1 MKRTLLLTGIALV
14 ACLELIPEPKSGPRF
29 DQRDSKA
36 SAARVEAGLP
46 AVTQGDRTEQ
56 RSLTEW
62 MEALAVP
69 GVSIAVIDDNRIVW
83 AKAYGV
89 TTPGP
94 LGSPVK
100 PDTVFQAASIAKPV
114 AALAVLHHVERGTF
128 ELDAD
133 INGYLQSW
141 RLPEGELQ
149 GGETVTI
156 RRLLAHTAGI
166 TPGGFQ
172 GYARTEP
179 LPGIKQIVEG
189 AAPATNPAAR
199 VLAKPGSEVAYSG
212 LGYSLLQL
220 ALEEHLE
227 QSFEMI
233 VQDSVLL
240 PLALQDSS
248 FDQVLSDEDMER
260 AARGHLGIGA
270 GVDGG
275 WRVYPELAAAG
286 LWTTPTD
293 LATLAL
299 DVARSKR
306 DGSGRLLSR
315 DMARQMLAP
324 QEVLAPQGDG
334 MGLGFVVRG
343 DGAFGYFA
351 HSGGNPGYFAHLEM
365 LADTGQGI
373 VIMTNAEAGQALASL
388 IVASVANE
396 YAWPLLDRRI
406 VSPDRVERVFAQLD
420 RVANNR
426 VIAEV
431 APAVLSR
438 YIGKYELAPGMLFDI
453 TLDHGQLQ
461 LRLGDQPQFPM
472 FPQSENRFFLKAVDA
487 QITFV
492 MDEAG
497 QPASLILHQGG
508 RNQQAARVD

>member
-1 MKRTLLLTGIALV
+1 MRRSLLLAAITLI
-14 ACLELIPEPKSGPRF
+14 ACLELIPQAKGALRVE
-29 DQRDSKA
+29 QRNFEA

-94 LGSPVK
+94 LGSPVTPK
-100 PDTVFQAASIAKPV
+100 TIFQAASIAKPV
-114 AALAVLHHVERGTF
+114 AALAVLRYVERGAF

-133 INGYLQSW
+133 INGYLRSW
-141 RLPEGELQ
+141 RLPEGEVQ
-149 GGETVTI
+149 SGESITI
-156 RRLLAHTAGI
+156 RRLLAHTGGI

-179 LPGIKQIVEG
+179 LPGIMQVLEG
-189 AAPATNPAAR
+189 TPPATNPAAR

-220 ALEEHLE
+220 AMEERLE
-227 QSFEMI
+227 QPFEAI
-233 VQDSVLL
+233 LQNSVLG

-248 FDQVLSDEDMER
+248 FNQVLSDADIER

-275 WRVYPELAAAG
+275 WRVYPEQAAAG

-293 LATLAL
+293 LATLVL

-306 DGSGRLLSR
+306 DGTGCLLSR
-315 DMARQMLAP
+315 DMARQMLSP
-324 QEVLAPQGDG
+324 QRDG
-334 MGLGFVVRG
+334 MGLGFVVRE
-343 DGAFGYFA
+343 DSAFGYFA

-365 LADTGQGI
+365 LADTGQGV

-388 IVASVANE
+388 IIASVAEE
-396 YAWPLLDRRI
+396 YAWPLPDRRR
-406 VSPDRVERVFAQLD
+406 VSPGRVERLFAQLD
-420 RVANNR
+420 RVANKR
-426 VIAEV
+426 VRAEV

-438 YIGKYELAPGMLFDI
+438 YVGRYELAPGMLFDI
-453 TLDHGQLQ
+453 TFDHGQLY
-461 LRLGDQPQFPM
+461 LRLGDQPQFPL
-472 FPQSENRFFLKAVDA
+472 FPESNDRFFLEAVDA

-492 MDEAG
+492 VDAAG
-497 QPASLILHQGG
+497 LSTSLILHQGG
-508 RNQQAARVD
+508 RDQQAPRVD